1 MNKTKRDH
9 LIDSFLKLVSQK
21 GVTASGVDTIAKF
34 ANVSKKTIYNQFG
47 SKESLAEEAILRF
60 SNTVRESWVHDC
72 ISIQDPKALLI
83 QFFTEL
89 EVESKEGVFYGCIFV
104 NMCREYPEPD
114 HVIHKAAVTHKE
126 ALYQEFKERLDN
138 LGITD
143 HKKRLNIELIY
154 EGLLSKLL
162 VYQDA
167 KMVIDAKEIVL
178 ELLDD

>member
-9 LIDSFLKLVSQK
+9 LIDSFLRLVSQK
-21 GVTASGVDTIAKF
+21 GITASGVDTIAKF

-60 SNTVRESWVHDC
+60 SQTVRESWVNDRKT
-72 ISIQDPKALLI
+72 IQDPKALLI

-89 EVESKEGVFYGCIFV
+89 EVESNEGVFYGCIFV

-114 HVIHKAAVTHKE
+114 HVIHKAAAAHKE
-126 ALYQEFKERLDN
+126 ALYQEFKERLDS

-154 EGLLSKLL
+154 EGLLSKFLI
-162 VYQDA
+162 YQDV
-167 KMVIDAKEIVL
+167 KMVSETKEIVL
-178 ELLDD
+178 ELLND